1 MALALVSPEAPLELA
16 IAVGWSLALL
26 VTELVS
32 RLVMELRQAVAVGS
46 PVASLS
52 AVALYQ

>member
-1 MALALVSPEAPLELA
+1 MALVLVSPGAPLELA
-16 IAVGWSLALL
+16 IVVDWALALPAT
-26 VTELVS
+26 VLVS

-52 AVALYQ
+52 VVALYQ